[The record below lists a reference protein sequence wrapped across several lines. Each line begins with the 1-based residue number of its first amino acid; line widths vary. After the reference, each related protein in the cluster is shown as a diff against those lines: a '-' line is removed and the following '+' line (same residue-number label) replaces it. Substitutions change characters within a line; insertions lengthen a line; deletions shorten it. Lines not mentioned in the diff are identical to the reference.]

1 MLQSREVEAVPAS
14 PVPAPAETSVVDSPS
29 SLVAQT
35 DDVTAPENQ
44 KDDQNPLTPTNEDVH
59 ALRASIPKPRL
70 SGIRGLESSQPR
82 PSIANVV
89 AAEVATFYDVFGFLG
104 VPMIIVFLLSAAWTF
119 MLAAIQVNA
128 NTIANS
134 IMNTT
139 HFDNGQF
146 WLLPQPKPGLA
157 ISATVLLSGF
167 GVGYLALAI
176 TMLGFFRSGCLSDDN
191 DAPNTGNVS
200 NNNVV
205 GKPTQSLSTPPA
217 STRNAVQRIVLWVHE
232 LPIDVRQH
240 YYIAALDLPKLI
252 FQSITLYTYL
262 LDGFPTAIIY
272 YYSVLLVLNWLVACY
287 RSQHYVSDP
296 DLIIARLYYTFDLFF
311 AVFAPLVVLVYF
323 TMSFQFDRAEFMTR
337 METLT
342 PSSFDNVARIF
353 GLPAQI
359 SSFCS
364 AFHYLQFSSG
374 DTLFY
379 KSGLNLLSVYKWR
392 NIILTL
398 IRNYR
403 ERELER
409 KRKAS
414 VGPVS
419 VDTSRTSSLK
429 AVILKTLSASKLKP
443 RVGRHFVPKL
453 LLSLVFFAWGIFC
466 LVFSIG
472 SVRST
477 QALCG
482 KYDKCVVP
490 SYQWNFGRKHCT
502 CLVFA
507 DRVTSP
513 KTYAEWIDPEDT
525 TSNLADLAVAGELR
539 IVQIINRA
547 VPALPDELRGCHS
560 LQQLILVYTKTEYLP
575 GWMSEFSHL
584 EYIHVEGDF
593 TSKRL
598 TTVAD
603 GIFDNMPHLTFLHLG
618 TIPNVEKLP
627 SLSSLKNLRY
637 LTLAVL
643 DSLEG
648 EGQEQRRPPSPSSE
662 RIRSPRPSYMMTKLS
677 RASISDA
684 RLSVA
689 NIFATEVAT
698 FYDVFGVLG
707 VPMLILFGVSAG
719 WTFMLAA
726 IQVHADTMANTIMKT
741 TEFDNGEFW
750 LLPKADT
757 GIIIAAVVLLTLFG
771 IGYTA
776 LAVTMVFFYHAGVP
790 KEADLAQ
797 SRTVSPVAKNSRS
810 SSIQIAIPRKGIL
823 VRFVQRGIDW
833 FRGLSSDVCE
843 HYFTAALDLP
853 KLVFQSATLYTY
865 LRQGFPTPI
874 IYYYSVLLLCSWLV
888 TSYRSQHYAVDP
900 NLIITRL
907 YYTFDL
913 FFAVFAPLVV
923 LIYYI
928 YTFKFDRAEFLTRSY
943 AT

>member
-1 MLQSREVEAVPAS
+1 
-14 PVPAPAETSVVDSPS
+14 
-29 SLVAQT
+29 
-35 DDVTAPENQ
+35 
-44 KDDQNPLTPTNEDVH
+44 
-59 ALRASIPKPRL
+59 
-70 SGIRGLESSQPR
+70 
-82 PSIANVV
+82 
-89 AAEVATFYDVFGFLG
+89 
-104 VPMIIVFLLSAAWTF
+104 MIIVFLLSAAWTF

-146 WLLPQPKPGLA
+146 WLLSQPKPGLA

-379 KSGLNLLSVYKWR
+379 KSGLNLLSLYKWR

-643 DSLEG
+643 DSLVEIPSFEG
-648 EGQEQRRPPSPSSE
+648 LSTVTDLSIIHTPRATSLPSLKPLTSMTTLV
-662 RIRSPRPSYMMTKLS
+662 IRARSAVCCNGFLSGTCNMTESQCLPISGEKYPLTCTDA
-677 RASISDA
+677 RISD
-684 RLSVA
+684 
-689 NIFATEVAT
+689 E
-698 FYDVFGVLG
+698 D
-707 VPMLILFGVSAG
+707 
-719 WTFMLAA
+719 
-726 IQVHADTMANTIMKT
+726 K
-741 TEFDNGEFW
+741 
-750 LLPKADT
+750 
-757 GIIIAAVVLLTLFG
+757 LTLESLSSAIVCPASPPIDREKTAPTKMSTDELCNGVKFKECVLNG
-771 IGYTA
+771 VQGMCYNTRMMVVQCETSSGYIPMRK
-776 LAVTMVFFYHAGVP
+776 L
-790 KEADLAQ
+790 
-797 SRTVSPVAKNSRS
+797 
-810 SSIQIAIPRKGIL
+810 QI
-823 VRFVQRGIDW
+823 QRGVGDTCDP
-833 FRGLSSDVCE
+833 DVE
-843 HYFTAALDLP
+843 
-853 KLVFQSATLYTY
+853 
-865 LRQGFPTPI
+865 
-874 IYYYSVLLLCSWLV
+874 SWLGCA
-888 TSYRSQHYAVDP
+888 SS
-900 NLIITRL
+900 
-907 YYTFDL
+907 
-913 FFAVFAPLVV
+913 
-923 LIYYI
+923 
-928 YTFKFDRAEFLTRSY
+928 
-943 AT
+943 